1 MEIDKDL
8 MILNQLTN
16 EELDPLVDI
25 IINKGGISEFLS
37 VNEKYKKYAPNH
49 KMYLDVIKDELSRFG
64 GNSFANFFR
73 GHGISYREMLTDVCD
88 KLKVSY
94 NKKSKIERIESCL
107 LQKILIDSWENL
119 TEEQKREVLKSTGNP
134 SLFRGEMVPAAALGA
149 LSIGGFSAFLTAKII
164 ALNILQQNL
173 VSRGAVLGAKMASM
187 KWAGATA
194 ARQTAINA
202 ASKSTMAL
210 SGIKLLTGPIGWT
223 ITGLWT
229 ANDIASTAF
238 RVTIPAVIYIS
249 AMRCIYINKMK
260 NENNLLIEE
269 NYPADD
275 NTNGILKYCNIKLG
289 LDSVSKEE
297 AIKMAGTLLYES
309 GYVEKEYIES
319 MLIRERDVS
328 TFMGRG
334 IAIPHG
340 ENMAKD
346 SVKKSGIVVLQ
357 FPNGVDFGNGTAY
370 LVIGIAG
377 KDDEHLA
384 ILANIAIALDEY
396 TDEQMVEFFCTMDK
410 KVLYTLFTEKND

>member
-1 MEIDKDL
+1 MKTDTDL
-8 MILNQLTN
+8 MFLNMLTN

-25 IINKGGISEFLS
+25 IINKGSISESLS
-37 VNEKYKKYAPNH
+37 SNEKYKKYAPNH
-49 KMYLDVIKDELSRFG
+49 KMYLDIIKDELSLFG

-73 GHGISYREMLTDVCD
+73 GHGVSYREMLIDVCD
-88 KLKVSY
+88 KLKVPY
-94 NKKSKIERIESCL
+94 NKESKIERIESCL
-107 LQKILIDSWENL
+107 LQKILVDSWENL
-119 TEEQKREVLKSTGNP
+119 TEEQKSEVLKSTGNP
-134 SLFRGEMVPAAALGA
+134 SLLRGEMIPAAALGA
-149 LSIGGFSAFLTAKII
+149 LSVGGFSTFLIARMI
-164 ALNILQQNL
+164 ALSILQQKL
-173 VSRGAVLGAKMASM
+173 VSNVAVYGAKAF
-187 KWAGATA
+187 GVTA

-210 SGIKLLTGPIGWT
+210 SGLKLLTGPIGWT

-249 AMRCIYINKMK
+249 AMRCIYINKVK
-260 NENNLLIEE
+260 DENNLLIEE
-269 NYPADD
+269 NYHEDD
-275 NTNGILKYCNIKLG
+275 NTNSILKYCNIRLG

-297 AIKMAGTLLYES
+297 VIKMAGMLLYEN
-309 GYVEKEYIES
+309 GYVGEEYIEG
-319 MLIRERDVS
+319 MLARERDVS

-340 ENMAKD
+340 ENAVKD

-357 FPNGVDFGNGTAY
+357 FPNGVDFGTGIAH

-377 KDDEHLA
+377 KGDEHLA

-396 TDEQMVEFFCTMDK
+396 TDEQMAEFFGATDK
-410 KVLYTLFTEKND
+410 KVLYKLFTETND